1 MKKIFYLLFLT
12 ACLQLQA
19 QVVYEPLHRDVYN
32 FLSRLSQ
39 KGIITFNDEIKP
51 LPRKYISG
59 KIVEAS
65 ENLSELTPLEKEE
78 LKFFKQDFFYEL
90 NMERDTAKHFSYL
103 GKDDAGRLRLF
114 SYKDDLFTFNLSPIL
129 GYSYGKNDG
138 LRNNH
143 FWNGVYF
150 YGYISEAVGFS
161 FDFRDNSE
169 TGKGVDLSKSF
180 TPVTGIVARRP
191 HESLQYSEGKT
202 TIATDWSWGSFAVGK
217 DFLEWGYGKS
227 GKLVLSQKAPS
238 FPFIR
243 FDAQPVGWLRFN
255 YIHAWLAS
263 GIIDSSSFYPLYNN
277 GQRFLFRDK
286 FLASHTLTITP
297 SNGLDI
303 SLGESI
309 IYSDKLE
316 PIYFFPLAFFRVVD
330 HYLSRQNNAAGSNSQ
345 FFFSVSSKNH
355 LKNTHLYSTLF
366 IDEVTISGL
375 FNSYDQRN
383 QFGFT
388 LGGSITDL
396 PINNLTITTEFTKI
410 FPFVYSHFIPAQT
423 YESSSYPL
431 GHWMGANADLFYAA
445 LNYRI
450 TRGLQIKL
458 WGQYIRKGEEGNLLQ
473 QYSQPQPPF
482 LFGFRNN
489 FSYFGFSASYEIL
502 HELFAKLDF
511 QQTKTEIQ
519 QPDLSF
525 INTNTNQF
533 NIAVYY
539 GL

>member
-1 MKKIFYLLFLT
+1 MKKIILLLFAA
-12 ACLQLQA
+12 ACFQLHA

-39 KGIITFNDEIKP
+39 KGTITFNDEIKP
-51 LPRKYISG
+51 LSRKYISE
-59 KIVEAS
+59 KLS
-65 ENLSELTPLEKEE
+65 EVSEKLSELTSLEKEE
-78 LKFFKQDFFYEL
+78 LAFFKQDFFNEL
-90 NMERDTAKHFSYL
+90 NLKTDTTKHLSYL
-103 GKDDAGRLRLF
+103 GKDNAGRMRLF

-150 YGYISEAVGFS
+150 YGYISDAVGFS

-169 TGKGVDLSKSF
+169 NGKGVDFSKSF
-180 TPVTGIVARRP
+180 TPVTGISSRG
-191 HESLQYSEGKT
+191 HGTNIQYSEGRT

-217 DFLEWGYGKS
+217 DFLEWGYGES

-243 FDAQPVGWLRFN
+243 LDVQPVSWLRFN

-263 GIIDSSSFYPLYNN
+263 DIVDSNSFYPVYND

-297 SNGLDI
+297 LKGLDI

-316 PIYFFPLAFFRVVD
+316 PVYFFPLAFFRVVD
-330 HYLSRQNNAAGSNSQ
+330 HYLSRQNNSAGSNSQ
-345 FFFSVSSKNH
+345 FFFGVSSKNH
-355 LKNTHLYSTLF
+355 LKNTHLYTTLF
-366 IDEVTISGL
+366 IDEITLSGL
-375 FNSYDQRN
+375 FNSEDQRN
-383 QFGFT
+383 QLGFT
-388 LGGSITDL
+388 LGGSVTDL
-396 PINNLTITTEFTKI
+396 PINNLTLTMEFTKI
-410 FPFVYSHFIPAQT
+410 FPFVYSHFILTQT
-423 YESSSYPL
+423 YQSGSYPL
-431 GHWMGANADLFYAA
+431 GHWMGANADLFYAS

-450 TRGLQIKL
+450 LRGLQVKV
-458 WGQYIRKGEEGNLLQ
+458 WGQYIRKGEAGTLIQ

-482 LFGFRNN
+482 LFGLRNN
-489 FSYFGFSASYEIL
+489 FSYFGFSASYEFI

-511 QQTKTEIQ
+511 QQTKIEAQ
-519 QPDLSF
+519 QSDLSF
-525 INTNTNQF
+525 INNSTNQF
-533 NIAVYY
+533 SFAVYY

>member
-1 MKKIFYLLFLT
+1 MKKIIVLFFIVT
-12 ACLQLQA
+12 CLQMQA

-39 KGIITFNDEIKP
+39 KGTITFNDEIKP
-51 LPRKYISG
+51 LSRKYISE
-59 KIVEAS
+59 KLS
-65 ENLSELTPLEKEE
+65 EVSEKLSELTSLEKEE
-78 LKFFKQDFFYEL
+78 LEFFKQDFFYEL
-90 NMERDTAKHFSYL
+90 NLKTDTTKHFSYL
-103 GKDDAGRLRLF
+103 GKDDAGRMRLF

-150 YGYISEAVGFS
+150 YGYVSDAIGFS

-169 TGKGVDLSKSF
+169 NGKGVDFSKSF
-180 TPVTGIVARRP
+180 TPVTGISSRG
-191 HESLQYSEGKT
+191 HGTNIQYSEGKT
-202 TIATDWSWGSFAVGK
+202 TIATGWSWGSFAVGK
-217 DFLEWGYGKS
+217 DFLEWGYGES

-243 FDAQPVGWLRFN
+243 LDVQPVSWLRFN

-263 GIIDSSSFYPLYNN
+263 DIVDSNSFYPVYND

-297 SNGLDI
+297 LKGLDI

-316 PIYFFPLAFFRVVD
+316 PVYFFPLAFFRVVD
-330 HYLSRQNNAAGSNSQ
+330 HYLSRQNNSAGSNSQ
-345 FFFSVSSKNH
+345 FFFGVSSKNH
-355 LKNTHLYSTLF
+355 LKNTHVYSTLF
-366 IDEVTISGL
+366 IDEITLSGL
-375 FNSYDQRN
+375 FNSEDQRN
-383 QFGFT
+383 QMGLT
-388 LGGSITDL
+388 IGGSITDL
-396 PINNLTITTEFTKI
+396 PINNLTFTTEFTKI
-410 FPFVYSHFIPAQT
+410 FPFVYSHFIPTQT
-423 YESSSYPL
+423 YQSGSYPL
-431 GHWMGANADLFYAA
+431 GHWMGANADLFYAS

-450 TRGLQIKL
+450 LRGLQVKV
-458 WGQYIRKGEEGNLLQ
+458 WGQYIRKGEAGTLIQ

-482 LFGFRNN
+482 LFGLRNN
-489 FSYFGFSASYEIL
+489 FSYFGFSASYEFI

-511 QQTKTEIQ
+511 QQTKNEAQ
-519 QPDLSF
+519 QSDLSF
-525 INTNTNQF
+525 INKSTNQF
-533 NIAVYY
+533 SFAVYY

>member
-1 MKKIFYLLFLT
+1 MKKIIILLFT
-12 ACLQLQA
+12 AACLQLQA

-39 KGIITFNDEIKP
+39 KGIIIFNDEIKP
-51 LPRKYISG
+51 LSRKYISE
-59 KIVEAS
+59 KLS
-65 ENLSELTPLEKEE
+65 EVSEKLSELTSLEKEE
-78 LKFFKQDFFYEL
+78 LDFFKQDFFYEL
-90 NMERDTAKHFSYL
+90 NLKTDTTMHLSYF
-103 GKDDAGRLRLF
+103 GKDDAGRMRLF

-150 YGYISEAVGFS
+150 YGYLSNAIGFS

-169 TGKGVDLSKSF
+169 NGKGVDFSKSF
-180 TPVTGIVARRP
+180 TPVTGISSRG
-191 HESLQYSEGKT
+191 HGTNIQYSEGRT
-202 TIATDWSWGSFAVGK
+202 TIATDWGWGSFAVGK
-217 DFLEWGYGKS
+217 DFIEWGYGES

-243 FDAQPVGWLRFN
+243 LDVQPVSWLRFN

-263 GIIDSSSFYPLYNN
+263 DVVDSNSFYPVYND
-277 GQRFLFRDK
+277 GLRFLYRDK

-297 SNGLDI
+297 LKGLDI

-309 IYSDKLE
+309 IYSDKFE
-316 PIYFFPLAFFRVVD
+316 PVYFFPLAFFRVVD
-330 HYLSRQNNAAGSNSQ
+330 HYLSRQNNSAGSNSQ
-345 FFFSVSSKNH
+345 FFFGVSSKNH

-366 IDEVTISGL
+366 IDEITLSGL
-375 FNSYDQRN
+375 FNSEDQRN
-383 QFGFT
+383 QMGFT
-388 LGGSITDL
+388 LGGSITDI
-396 PINNLTITTEFTKI
+396 PINNLTFTTEFTKI

-423 YESSSYPL
+423 YQSGSYPL
-431 GHWMGANADLFYAA
+431 GHWMGANADLFYAS

-450 TRGLQIKL
+450 LRGLLVKV
-458 WGQYIRKGEEGNLLQ
+458 WGQYIRKGEAGTLIQ

-482 LFGFRNN
+482 LFGLRNN
-489 FSYFGFSASYEIL
+489 FSYFGFSASYEFI
-502 HELFAKLDF
+502 HELFVKLDF
-511 QQTKTEIQ
+511 QQIKNEAQ
-519 QPDLSF
+519 QSDLSF
-525 INTNTNQF
+525 INKSSNQF
-533 NIAVYY
+533 NFAIYY

>member
-1 MKKIFYLLFLT
+1 MR
-12 ACLQLQA
+12 A
-19 QVVYEPLHRDVYN
+19 QTVYEPLHRDVYN

-39 KGIITFNDEIKP
+39 KGTITFNDEIKP
-51 LPRKYISG
+51 LSRKYISE
-59 KIVEAS
+59 KLNEVS
-65 ENLSELTPLEKEE
+65 EKLSELTSLEKEE
-78 LKFFKQDFFYEL
+78 LNFFKQDFFYEL
-90 NMERDTAKHFSYL
+90 NLETDTTKHFSYL
-103 GKDDAGRLRLF
+103 GKDDAGRMRLF
-114 SYKDDLFTFNLSPIL
+114 SYKDDLLTFNLSPIL

-150 YGYISEAVGFS
+150 YGYVSNAIGFS

-169 TGKGVDLSKSF
+169 NGKGVDFSKSF
-180 TPVTGIVARRP
+180 TPVTGISSRG
-191 HESLQYSEGKT
+191 HGTNIQYSEGRT
-202 TIATDWSWGSFAVGK
+202 TLATDWSWGSFAVGK
-217 DFLEWGYGKS
+217 DFLDWGYGES

-243 FDAQPVGWLRFN
+243 LDVQPVSWLRFN

-263 GIIDSSSFYPLYNN
+263 DIVDSNSFYPLYNN

-297 SNGLDI
+297 LKGLDI

-316 PIYFFPLAFFRVVD
+316 PVYFFPLAFFRVVD
-330 HYLSRQNNAAGSNSQ
+330 HYLSRQNNSAGSNSQ

-366 IDEVTISGL
+366 IDEITLSGL
-375 FNSYDQRN
+375 FNSEDQRN
-383 QFGFT
+383 QLGFT

-396 PINNLTITTEFTKI
+396 PINNLTFTTEFTKI
-410 FPFVYSHFIPAQT
+410 FPFVYSHFIPTQT
-423 YESSSYPL
+423 YQSASYPL
-431 GHWMGANADLFYAA
+431 GHWMGANADLFYVSV
-445 LNYRI
+445 NYRI
-450 TRGLQIKL
+450 LRGLQVKA
-458 WGQYIRKGEEGNLLQ
+458 WGQYIRKGEGGTLIQ

-482 LFGFRNN
+482 LFGLRNN
-489 FSYFGFSASYEIL
+489 FSYFGFSASYEFI

-511 QQTKTEIQ
+511 QHTKNEAQ
-519 QPDLSF
+519 QSDLSF
-525 INTNTNQF
+525 INKSTNQISF
-533 NIAVYY
+533 AVYY